1 MSALDTQA
9 GYKHDTEKLRYD
21 LIPSEAM
28 DELAKVLTHGAT
40 KYEDHNWARGMKWS
54 RVFAALMRHMWS
66 WWKGESVDPET
77 GYSHLSHALC
87 NIVFLVTYEQRKM
100 KQFDDRFVGPMY
112 DVSQGEQNLMP
123 RQEMVLQKFPLSH
136 VDRAEIRPWDDAI
149 TYWSDF
155 NVPNGRWL
163 LP

>member
-21 LIPSEAM
+21 LIPPEAM
-28 DELAKVLTHGAT
+28 EELAKVLTHGAT
-40 KYEDHNWARGMKWS
+40 KYEDHNWARGIKWS

-66 WWKGESVDPET
+66 WWKGENADPET

-112 DVSQGEQNLMP
+112 
-123 RQEMVLQKFPLSH
+123 
-136 VDRAEIRPWDDAI
+136 RAEIRPWDDVSQGVIIKEQHRAE
-149 TYWSDF
+149 DF
-155 NVPNGRWL
+155 ARHYG
-163 LP
+163 